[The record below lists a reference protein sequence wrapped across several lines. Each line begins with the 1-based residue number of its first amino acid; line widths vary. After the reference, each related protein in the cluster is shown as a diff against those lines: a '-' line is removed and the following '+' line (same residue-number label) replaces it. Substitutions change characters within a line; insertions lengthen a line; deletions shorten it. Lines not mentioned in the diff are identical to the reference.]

1 MLRTLGGVFL
11 IVHAL
16 ITLAVWVAPLLPDAP
31 FNPAHSWLVGDSRHI
46 AMPTSIVLA
55 AALAATGIGMI
66 LGQPWWAPL
75 GLASGITAAA
85 FVVVYFNPWLSLA
98 IAINAAIAVTA
109 TQNLAP
115 A

>member
-31 FNPAHSWLVGDSRHI
+31 FNPAHSWLVGDSRTI
-46 AMPTSIVLA
+46 TVPTSILLA
-55 AALAATGIGMI
+55 VALATTGIGVL

-75 GLASGITAAA
+75 GLTTGITATA
-85 FVVVYFNPWLSLA
+85 FVVIYFNPWLSLA
-98 IAINAAIAVTA
+98 IAINAAIAIGA
-109 TQNLAP
+109 AQNLP
-115 A
+115 AA